1 VTHIHGKHGHH
12 HVSGAHKA
20 GGAKPAGEQ
29 PAPAKAAE
37 PKMHHDKHEVDFASA
52 SARAEAQK
60 KALARHSHSDVHDF
74 DKAFDMQA
82 FSEAR
87 REKAAIKDAV
97 KVDPPKTYEV
107 VAEDARVRTHPMG
120 LVTANVKQ
128 GDRFVVEATKTDKHG
143 NTWAWGYAL
152 GEAKKPG
159 WMPIKAGSTHVLKE
173 TDEKLP
179 KGYQHAG
186 EPVNQAKLWNLKYV
200 TGKEKKHGA
209 DYTLRFTVKD
219 THQNAKLYENV
230 DSHGHVH
237 GVMQKLK
244 PGDVVRIRYSLDG
257 KTAMVQR
264 SSKNDDDPHS
274 KWAYAKISDLQY
286 APLEEKH
293 K

>member
-1 VTHIHGKHGHH
+1 MTHSVHGKHHTPPTP
-12 HVSGAHKA
+12 AHKP
-20 GGAKPAGEQ
+20 KPAAAA
-29 PAPAKAAE
+29 PAPAAGAPA
-37 PKMHHDKHEVDFASA
+37 PKVHHDKNEVKFGSA
-52 SARAEAQK
+52 HARAEAQK
-60 KALARHSHSDVHDF
+60 EALAKHSHSDVHDF
-74 DKAFDMQA
+74 DKAFHTAEFSQA
-82 FSEAR
+82 KR
-87 REKAAIKDAV
+87 DKAAIKDAT
-97 KVDPPKTYEV
+97 KMDPPKTYKV
-107 VAEDARVRTHPMG
+107 VADDARVRTHPMG
-120 LVTANVKQ
+120 LVTANVKH

-286 APLEEKH
+286 APLKH
-293 K
+293 QK